1 MSDSSKIVLPEP
13 SVQSYA
19 ADELLSAQAFLHGEL
34 DDSSADEIRS
44 HLMACESCM
53 DNYEIEQ
60 MITTMIRRCCHAEHA
75 SSGLR
80 ARISRLSITIN
91 GPTP

>member
-1 MSDSSKIVLPEP
+1 MTELTIGHVHGP
-13 SVQSYA
+13 
-19 ADELLSAQAFLHGEL
+19 DEACELAISQAQAFLHGEL